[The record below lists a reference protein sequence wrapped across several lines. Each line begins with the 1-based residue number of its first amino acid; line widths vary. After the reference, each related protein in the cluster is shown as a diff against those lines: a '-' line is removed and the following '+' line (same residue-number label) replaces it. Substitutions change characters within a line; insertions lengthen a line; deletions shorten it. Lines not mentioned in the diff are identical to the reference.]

1 MSWFVEYNN
10 DGAYDLCILVDE
22 TLYKIYSF
30 LHFPLYVYICSRDRK
45 IEYNTMPY
53 KNIRLFAKDDYLYKC
68 TQNQYRQ
75 VKTTSTR

>member
-30 LHFPLYVYICSRDRK
+30 LHFPPLCKYICCRDRK
-45 IEYNTMPY
+45 IEYNTMPCH
-53 KNIRLFAKDDYLYKC
+53 AKIYDYLQKMIIC
-68 TQNQYRQ
+68 I
-75 VKTTSTR
+75 KLHKISIAK